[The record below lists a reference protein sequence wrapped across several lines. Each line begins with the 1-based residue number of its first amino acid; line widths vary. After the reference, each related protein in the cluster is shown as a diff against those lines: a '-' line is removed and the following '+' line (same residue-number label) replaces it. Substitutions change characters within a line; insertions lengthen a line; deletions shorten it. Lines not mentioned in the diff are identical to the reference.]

1 MKSYVVIKSRNL
13 DTLIYLLILT
23 LAPGMEVYFCLKTN
37 KCGYVKWNHTA
48 TVQQSSFFFSFILL
62 QSSRKPQEMLMM
74 KKMCDVKKA
83 NNNTANE
90 FH

>member
-48 TVQQSSFFFSFILL
+48 TVQQSSFFFF
-62 QSSRKPQEMLMM
+62 
-74 KKMCDVKKA
+74 
-83 NNNTANE
+83 
-90 FH
+90 FHFASKQQKTTRNVNDEENV

>member
-48 TVQQSSFFFSFILL
+48 TVQQSSFFF
-62 QSSRKPQEMLMM
+62 
-74 KKMCDVKKA
+74 
-83 NNNTANE
+83 
-90 FH
+90 FHFASKQQKTTRNVNDEENV

>member
-1 MKSYVVIKSRNL
+1 MSLNEILFVVIKSRNL

-23 LAPGMEVYFCLKTN
+23 LVPRMETN
-37 KCGYVKWNHTA
+37 KYGYVKWNHTA
-48 TVQQSSFFFSFILL
+48 TVQQSSFFSFILL
-62 QSSRKPQEMLMM
+62 QSNRKLQEMLMM
-74 KKMCDVKKA
+74 KKMCDVEKA